1 MELKIKRQKLSD
13 ESLNDK
19 DYVVLNDG
27 INWDRYKKNP
37 ILLWDHNPREPIG
50 NVVNIRR
57 GEDGD
62 WYGEL
67 RFDGVTEQS
76 RQRRDQYLAGTLRA
90 VSLSGK
96 IYYTLRDGIKY
107 ATRFDVYEISLLS
120 LPSNAN
126 AVDEVEGAEPAL
138 RVGFCAVEAE
148 ELESL
153 TSGYTESLTKYL
165 NKMKEENQTA
175 EVEKTAEAKGSEAPQ
190 EQAQEQ
196 FAAAAQPAEAADAG
210 TVSETEK
217 FEGSREGALRAFN
230 EFLRLIGIRGAEAA
244 KADSDMAEEDRKAAE
259 EVRDAEKKEEDDDD
273 DDDDGRKERGEN
285 FASSTTEQ
293 PKPAARILNV
303 EETVEKS
310 SKTNVQF
317 SSAMERKTIHEY
329 LRDNAGKD
337 RFSEA
342 VRFSAAVGKMNPN
355 EAAQDS
361 RMNLLREFAYF
372 AAKDRGFRAAVGGM
386 NFDIDGRPTGT
397 ADEALNRLEQF
408 ASGLNSMNFIETT
421 PDLAKIEWS
430 TMIFRVLFPDD
441 SWADRISRLSADDVA
456 GIIWI
461 TSAIKPKVYFG
472 KRAPVNVSPSL
483 YDDDPVGIIMRL
495 FALENIV
502 WQQANTDLLAYDD
515 VALGTSEALR
525 WLSSK
530 AHNYI
535 IQKLSEDASV
545 KHLTTGEKTYS
556 ATNAFPANPKATG
569 TLKEIAPADFLAMQ
583 TAFINQNYV
592 METFAAEM
600 VMPGIMHQQLQS
612 NATLTNLLTKN
623 AGSMRPMF
631 GEYAGFVFRPRSIT
645 TLYDSASSKIIDPE
659 LYLDGKITDETGAIP
674 TYTPPV
680 IPATAYGSALAFIP
694 SEAII
699 AIGRTNVHMVTDP
712 SNYGWRMSMDMRLG
726 AGAAR
731 KGGLGIGVI
740 APGTQD

>member
-76 RQRRDQYLAGTLRA
+76 QQRRDQYLAGTLRA

-175 EVEKTAEAKGSEAPQ
+175 EVEKTAE
-190 EQAQEQ
+190 EQ
-196 FAAAAQPAEAADAG
+196 FAAAAQPAKAADAG

-217 FEGSREGALRAFN
+217 FERSREGALRAFN

-244 KADSDMAEEDRKAAE
+244 EDRKAAE
-259 EVRDAEKKEEDDDD
+259 EVRNAEKKEEDDDD
-273 DDDDGRKERGEN
+273 DDGREERGEN

-293 PKPAARILNV
+293 SKPAARILNV
-303 EETVEKS
+303 EDTVEKS

-372 AAKDRGFRAAVGGM
+372 AAKDRGFRSAVGGM

-397 ADEALNRLEQF
+397 ADAALNRLEQF

-430 TMIFRVLFPDD
+430 TMIFLELFPED
-441 SWADRISRLSADDVA
+441 SWADRISRLSAEDVA
-456 GIIWI
+456 GIIYI
-461 TSAIKPKVYFG
+461 SSAIKPKIYFG

-483 YDDDPVGIIMRL
+483 YDDDPVGIIMHL

-515 VALGTSEALR
+515 VALGTLESLR

-545 KHLTTGEKTYS
+545 TLLTTGEKTYS
-556 ATNAFPANPKATG
+556 ATNAFPANQTATG

-592 METFAAEM
+592 MDTFAAEM

-631 GEYAGFVFRPRSIT
+631 GEYAGFAFRPRSIT
-645 TLYDSASSKIIDPE
+645 TLYDSAVSKIIDPE

-674 TYTPPV
+674 AYMPPV

-740 APGTQD
+740 APGKQDLG

>member
-175 EVEKTAEAKGSEAPQ
+175 E
-190 EQAQEQ
+190 
-196 FAAAAQPAEAADAG
+196 
-210 TVSETEK
+210 
-217 FEGSREGALRAFN
+217 
-230 EFLRLIGIRGAEAA
+230 
-244 KADSDMAEEDRKAAE
+244 

-273 DDDDGRKERGEN
+273 DDGREERGEN

-293 PKPAARILNV
+293 SKPAARILNV
-303 EETVEKS
+303 EDTVEKS

-430 TMIFRVLFPDD
+430 TMIFRELFPDD
-441 SWADRISRLSADDVA
+441 SWADRISRLSAEDVA

-461 TSAIKPKVYFG
+461 NSAIKPKVYFG

-483 YDDDPVGIIMRL
+483 YDDDPVGIIMHL

-545 KHLTTGEKTYS
+545 TRLTTGEKTYS
-556 ATNAFPANPKATG
+556 ATNAFPANPTATG

-583 TAFINQNYV
+583 TAFVNQNYV

-600 VMPGIMHQQLQS
+600 VMPAVMHEQLQS

-631 GEYAGFVFRPRSIT
+631 GEYAGFAFRPRSIT
-645 TLYDSASSKIIDPE
+645 TLYDSAASKIIDPE

-740 APGTQD
+740 APGTHA

>member
-175 EVEKTAEAKGSEAPQ
+175 EVEKTAEAKGSEA
-190 EQAQEQ
+190 
-196 FAAAAQPAEAADAG
+196 ADAG
-210 TVSETEK
+210 TDSETEK

-259 EVRDAEKKEEDDDD
+259 EVRDAEKKKEDDDD
-273 DDDDGRKERGEN
+273 DDDDGRKERGEK

-293 PKPAARILNV
+293 LKPAARILNV
-303 EETVEKS
+303 EDTVEKS

-355 EAAQDS
+355 EADQDS
-361 RMNLLREFAYF
+361 RMNLLREFAYL

-408 ASGLNSMNFIETT
+408 ASGIKSMNFTETAS
-421 PDLAKIEWS
+421 DLAKIEWS
-430 TMIFRVLFPDD
+430 TMIFRTLFADD
-441 SWADRISRLSADDVA
+441 SWADRISRISAEDVA

-472 KRAPVNVSPSL
+472 KRPPINVSPSL
-483 YDDDPVGIIMRL
+483 YDDDPVGIIMHL

-545 KHLTTGEKTYS
+545 THLTTGEKTYL
-556 ATNAFPANPKATG
+556 ADKAFPANTKATG
-569 TLKEIAPADFLAMQ
+569 TLKEIAPEDFLAMQ
-583 TAFINQNYV
+583 TTFINQNYV

-623 AGSMRPMF
+623 AGSMRPMS

-645 TLYDSASSKIIDPE
+645 TLYDSASHKIIDPE
-659 LYLDGKITDETGAIP
+659 LYLDGKITDDTGAIP
-674 TYTPPV
+674 SYTPPA
-680 IPATAYGSALAFIP
+680 IPVTAYGSALAFIP

-740 APGTQD
+740 APGNAEG

>member
-175 EVEKTAEAKGSEAPQ
+175 E
-190 EQAQEQ
+190 
-196 FAAAAQPAEAADAG
+196 
-210 TVSETEK
+210 
-217 FEGSREGALRAFN
+217 
-230 EFLRLIGIRGAEAA
+230 
-244 KADSDMAEEDRKAAE
+244 

-273 DDDDGRKERGEN
+273 DDGREERGEN

-293 PKPAARILNV
+293 SKPAARILNV
-303 EETVEKS
+303 EDTVEKS

-430 TMIFRVLFPDD
+430 TMIFRELFPDD
-441 SWADRISRLSADDVA
+441 SWADRISRLSAEDVA

-461 TSAIKPKVYFG
+461 NSAIKPKVYFG

-483 YDDDPVGIIMRL
+483 YDDDPVGIIMHL

-545 KHLTTGEKTYS
+545 TRLTTGEKTYS
-556 ATNAFPANPKATG
+556 ATNAFPANPTATG

-583 TAFINQNYV
+583 TAFVNQNYV

-600 VMPGIMHQQLQS
+600 VMPAVMHEQLQS

-631 GEYAGFVFRPRSIT
+631 GEYAGFAFRPRSIT
-645 TLYDSASSKIIDPE
+645 TLYDSSASKIIDPE

-680 IPATAYGSALAFIP
+680 ISATAYGSALAFIP

-712 SNYGWRMSMDMRLG
+712 SSYGWRMSMDMRLG

-731 KGGLGIGVI
+731 KGGFGIGVI
-740 APGTQD
+740 APGTHA

>member
-175 EVEKTAEAKGSEAPQ
+175 EVEKTAE
-190 EQAQEQ
+190 
-196 FAAAAQPAEAADAG
+196 
-210 TVSETEK
+210 TEK

-230 EFLRLIGIRGAEAA
+230 EFLRLIGIRGADAA
-244 KADSDMAEEDRKAAE
+244 KADSDMAKDDRKAAE
-259 EVRDAEKKEEDDDD
+259 EVRDAEKKEDDD
-273 DDDDGRKERGEN
+273 DDDDGREERGEN

-293 PKPAARILNV
+293 SKHAARILNV
-303 EETVEKS
+303 EDTVEKS

-408 ASGLNSMNFIETT
+408 ASGLDSMNFIETT

-441 SWADRISRLSADDVA
+441 SWADRISRISAEDVA

-461 TSAIKPKVYFG
+461 NSAIKPKVYFG

-483 YDDDPVGIIMRL
+483 YDDDPVGIIMHL

-525 WLSSK
+525 RLSLK

-545 KHLTTGEKTYS
+545 TRLTTGEKTYL
-556 ATNAFPANPKATG
+556 ATNAFPANLTATG

-583 TAFINQNYV
+583 TAFVNQNYV

-600 VMPGIMHQQLQS
+600 VMPAVMHEQLQS

-631 GEYAGFVFRPRSIT
+631 GEYAGFAFRPRSIT
-645 TLYDSASSKIIDPE
+645 TLYDSASGKIIDPE

-680 IPATAYGSALAFIP
+680 IPTTAYGSALAFIP

-740 APGTQD
+740 APGTQA

>member
-1 MELKIKRQKLSD
+1 
-13 ESLNDK
+13 
-19 DYVVLNDG
+19 
-27 INWDRYKKNP
+27 
-37 ILLWDHNPREPIG
+37 
-50 NVVNIRR
+50 
-57 GEDGD
+57 
-62 WYGEL
+62 
-67 RFDGVTEQS
+67 
-76 RQRRDQYLAGTLRA
+76 
-90 VSLSGK
+90 
-96 IYYTLRDGIKY
+96 
-107 ATRFDVYEISLLS
+107 
-120 LPSNAN
+120 
-126 AVDEVEGAEPAL
+126 
-138 RVGFCAVEAE
+138 
-148 ELESL
+148 
-153 TSGYTESLTKYL
+153 
-165 NKMKEENQTA
+165 
-175 EVEKTAEAKGSEAPQ
+175 
-190 EQAQEQ
+190 
-196 FAAAAQPAEAADAG
+196 
-210 TVSETEK
+210 
-217 FEGSREGALRAFN
+217 
-230 EFLRLIGIRGAEAA
+230 
-244 KADSDMAEEDRKAAE
+244 
-259 EVRDAEKKEEDDDD
+259 
-273 DDDDGRKERGEN
+273 
-285 FASSTTEQ
+285 
-293 PKPAARILNV
+293 
-303 EETVEKS
+303 
-310 SKTNVQF
+310 
-317 SSAMERKTIHEY
+317 MERKTIHEY

-355 EAAQDS
+355 EADQDS
-361 RMNLLREFAYF
+361 RMNLLREFAYL

-408 ASGLNSMNFIETT
+408 ASGINSMNFVETAS
-421 PDLAKIEWS
+421 DLAKIEWS
-430 TMIFRVLFPDD
+430 TMIFRILFADD
-441 SWADRISRLSADDVA
+441 SWADRISRISAEDVA

-472 KRAPVNVSPSL
+472 KRAPINVSPSL
-483 YDDDPVGIIMRL
+483 YDDDPVGIIMHL

-556 ATNAFPANPKATG
+556 ATNAFPANPTATG
-569 TLKEIAPADFLAMQ
+569 TLKEIAPDDFLAMQ

-623 AGSMRPMF
+623 AGSMRPMS

-674 TYTPPV
+674 VYTPPV

-740 APGTQD
+740 APGTHA

>member
-175 EVEKTAEAKGSEAPQ
+175 EAPKNAEAKGSEAPQ

-196 FAAAAQPAEAADAG
+196 FAAAAQPAEAAVAG

-230 EFLRLIGIRGAEAA
+230 EFLRLIGIRGAE
-244 KADSDMAEEDRKAAE
+244 
-259 EVRDAEKKEEDDDD
+259 
-273 DDDDGRKERGEN
+273 
-285 FASSTTEQ
+285 Q

-303 EETVEKS
+303 EDTVEKS

-430 TMIFRVLFPDD
+430 TMIFRELFPDD
-441 SWADRISRLSADDVA
+441 SWADRISRLSAEDVA

-461 TSAIKPKVYFG
+461 NSAIKPKVYFG

-483 YDDDPVGIIMRL
+483 YDDDPVGIIMHL

-545 KHLTTGEKTYS
+545 TRLTTGEKTYS
-556 ATNAFPANPKATG
+556 ATNAFPANPTATG

-583 TAFINQNYV
+583 TAFVNQNYV

-600 VMPGIMHQQLQS
+600 VMPAVMHEQLQS

-631 GEYAGFVFRPRSIT
+631 GEYAGFAFRPRSIT
-645 TLYDSASSKIIDPE
+645 TLYDSAASKIIDPE

-740 APGTQD
+740 APGKQAQG

>member
-1 MELKIKRQKLSD
+1 MDIKIKWQRLSD
-13 ESLNDK
+13 ESVNDK

-37 ILLWDHNPREPIG
+37 ILLWDHDPREPIG

-57 GEDGD
+57 GEDGN

-76 RQRRDQYLAGTLRA
+76 RLRRDQYLAGTLRA

-148 ELESL
+148 ELETL

-165 NKMKEENQTA
+165 DKMKEENQTA
-175 EVEKTAEAKGSEAPQ
+175 EVVQNTEATGSEAPQ

-196 FAAAAQPAEAADAG
+196 FEAAAVAAEAPAQEE
-210 TVSETEK
+210 SEAEK
-217 FEGSREGALRAFN
+217 FERARGGAVKAFD
-230 EFLRLIGIRGAEAA
+230 ELLRLIGVRPTEAV
-244 KADSDMAEEDRKAAE
+244 KADSDMAEEDREADD
-259 EVRDAEKKEEDDDD
+259 EVRDAEEREDDDD
-273 DDDDGRKERGEN
+273 NEGREERGEE
-285 FASSTTEQ
+285 FSSSATEQ

-310 SKTNVQF
+310 SKTNIQF
-317 SSAMERKTIHEY
+317 NSAMERKTIHEY
-329 LRDNAGKD
+329 LRDNTGKD

-342 VRFSAAVGKMNPN
+342 VRFSAALGQMNPN

-372 AAKDRGFRAAVGGM
+372 AAKDRGFRAAVGNM
-386 NFDIDGRPTGT
+386 NFTIDGRAAGT
-397 ADEALNRLEQF
+397 ADEALNRLESF
-408 ASGLNSMNFIETT
+408 ASGLNSMDFVETT

-430 TMIFRVLFPDD
+430 TLLFCELLPPD
-441 SWADRISRLSADDVA
+441 SWANHISRISADDVA
-456 GIIWI
+456 GVIWI
-461 TSAIKPKVYFG
+461 NSAIKPKIYFG
-472 KRAPVNVSPSL
+472 KRPPVNVSPSL
-483 YDDDPVGIIMRL
+483 YDDDPVGIIMHL

-515 VALGTSEALR
+515 VALGTLEALR

-545 KHLTTGEKTYS
+545 TRLTTGEKTYS
-556 ATNAFPANPKATG
+556 ATNAFPANPTATG

-592 METFAAEM
+592 MDTFAAEM

-631 GEYAGFVFRPRSIT
+631 GEYAGFTFRPRSIT
-645 TLYDSASSKIIDPE
+645 TLYNSASSNVIDPE

-680 IPATAYGSALAFIP
+680 IPATAYGTALAFIP

-699 AIGRTNVHMVTDP
+699 GIGRTNIHMVTDP
-712 SNYGWRMSMDMRLG
+712 SNYGWRTSMDMRLG

-740 APGTQD
+740 APAKQA